1 MKLFRVR
8 YNWGNRWYESEVY
21 TDSSDSAH
29 IWVTEVLRGHNPTVL
44 WFKEIE

>member
-21 TDSSDSAH
+21 TDSSDSAY

-44 WFKEIE
+44 WFKEVE